1 MADSRLS
8 ALKYFRSFRLSLAE
22 KDPVQLTMAVV
33 DQNSTK
39 VASEEGMQSFQ
50 LINLSLSGLAFET
63 DQVIELD
70 RKVKAIVTIK
80 KNQFKFDG
88 TLVRAVRHH
97 EKPGFLIYGVKLNKS
112 NDENSR
118 QFLESL
124 IQSFS
129 SKRLKKELVH
139 LLVKDVTLDL
149 PTLNDSM
156 AVMESLY
163 TDLKYFEDEKSFLKI
178 FIEQARRYL
187 NVENMGVYLFE
198 AGSRDKLNL
207 LHSDYHDL
215 ENRDL
220 SYDSSLIEQVQSTKR
235 IKSHRFSQSLCDDP
249 FYKSREDALKI
260 KIKNV
265 LISPLF
271 NNQGEIVGV
280 VDYINKRSGLDFD
293 LVDKLMARFLSFIT
307 ISLLEQFEQAPVF
320 ERIKFEAPTQ
330 PRKYALIGESEH
342 IREVR
347 AFIQKMKNYNG
358 PILLSGEVGIGKEL
372 LARVLHTE
380 GPNGKMPY
388 GILDS
393 RDMPAADELTQY
405 LCGGEESVGKLDL
418 YAGGSLILK
427 GLEFLNPEQQN
438 VLGQIMGRRTDIRYF
453 FTYSC
458 SDADLQMR
466 LSLEFAL
473 KLGVSSD
480 KSVPKFYLRPLR
492 ERTEDISALVRI
504 FIKKECDQR
513 GLMTKSI
520 SREVMQKFLSYEW
533 PENTRELKRAVERIV
548 LYYQGQHLISELPPM
563 ILPIFD
569 RYQLQKKSF
578 TQIIKNFQG
587 TKQDLLGAIA
597 EFEQYYQA
605 SASFKKVS

>member
-22 KDPVQLTMAVV
+22 KDPVQLEMAIL
-33 DQNSTK
+33 DQNGSK
-39 VASEEGMQSFQ
+39 GLSEQGLQNFQ
-50 LINLSLSGLAFET
+50 LVNLSLSGLAFET

-70 RKVKAIVTIK
+70 LKVKALVTIK
-80 KNQFKFDG
+80 KQQFRFDG
-88 TLVRAVRHH
+88 VLVRAVRHH
-97 EKPGFLIYGVKLNKS
+97 EKSGYLIYGVKLNKS

-118 QFLESL
+118 QFLECL

-129 SKRLKKELVH
+129 SNRLKKELVN

-156 AVMESLY
+156 AVMQSLY
-163 TDLKYFEDEKSFLKI
+163 TDLKYYEDEKSFIKI
-178 FIEQARRYL
+178 FMEQARRYL
-187 NVENMGVYLFE
+187 NVENMTIYLFE

-207 LHSDYHDL
+207 LFSDYTDIDG
-215 ENRDL
+215 RDL

-235 IKSHRFSQSLCDDP
+235 IKSHKFSQSLCDDP
-249 FYKSREDALKI
+249 FYKNREESLKI
-260 KIKNV
+260 KVKNV

-271 NNQGEIVGV
+271 NNQGDIVGV
-280 VDYINKRSGLDFD
+280 VDYINKKSGSEFD
-293 LVDKLMARFLSFIT
+293 LVDKLLARFLSFIT
-307 ISLLEQFEQAPVF
+307 VSLLEQFEQAPVF
-320 ERIKFEAPTQ
+320 ERIKFEAPNQ

-358 PILLSGEVGIGKEL
+358 HILLSGEVGIGKEL

-393 RDMPAADELTQY
+393 RDMPAADELTEF
-405 LCGGEESVGKLDL
+405 LCGGEEAVGKLDL

-427 GLEFLNPEQQN
+427 GLEFLSHEQQN
-438 VLGQIMGRRTDIRYF
+438 IIGSIMSRRSDIRYF

-458 SDADLQMR
+458 SDADLQMN

-473 KLGVSSD
+473 KLGIGSD
-480 KSVPKFYLRPLR
+480 KVAPKFHLRPLR
-492 ERTEDISALVRI
+492 ERKEDISALVRI
-504 FIKKECDQR
+504 FLKKECDQR

-520 SREVMQKFLSYEW
+520 SREVMQNLMSYEW

-548 LYYQGQHLISELPPM
+548 LYYQGQHLIHELPSM
-563 ILPIFD
+563 ILPIYD
-569 RYQLQKKSF
+569 RYQLQRKSYA
-578 TQIIKNFQG
+578 QVIKNFNG
-587 TKQDLLGAIA
+587 TREDIQSAI
-597 EFEQYYQA
+597 EDFEEMYQA
-605 SASFKKVS
+605 LESFKIVS